1 MDKKKVIGAA
11 ITAIIA
17 GLGYLGY
24 DLGWLAP
31 LLGGK

>member
-1 MDKKKVIGAA
+1 MSKKKIIGAIAAA
-11 ITAIIA
+11 ILA

-31 LLGGK
+31 LLGGQ